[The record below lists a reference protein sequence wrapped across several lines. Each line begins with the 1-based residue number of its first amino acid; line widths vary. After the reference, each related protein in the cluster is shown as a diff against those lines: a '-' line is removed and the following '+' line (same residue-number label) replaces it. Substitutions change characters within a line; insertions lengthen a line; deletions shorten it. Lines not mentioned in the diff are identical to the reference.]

1 MMATMEGLPS
11 CPTVFSRS
19 SQRPYLRVKHILRF
33 SRRRCQHGGGRS
45 SVSRMPR
52 RRGMLRN
59 DMGTAS
65 TEQSEL
71 AAATAKRR
79 TFAIISHPDAGKTT
93 LTEKLLLY
101 SGLIRTAGMVRGR
114 KGGKTAASDWMGME
128 QERGISITASAMQ
141 FPYKH
146 AVINLLDTPGHQDF
160 SEDTYRTLTA
170 ADSAIMVIDA
180 AKGVEAQTRKLFA
193 VCRMRRIPV
202 LTFVNKM
209 DLPGRPPLDLMTEVE
224 QALSIHASAVNWP
237 IGSGSDFAGIVTR
250 DDHRVALFSKTA
262 HGGATKVDVQT
273 MDLADLSTSGR
284 VLPDVMGQVEHDL
297 ELLAIAGN
305 PFTRDAFLEGDVTP
319 VFFGSAL
326 TNFGVESFLDAF
338 VDLAP
343 SPTSRLADG
352 DDGSELAID
361 PIDRPFSAYVFK
373 LQANMNPKHR
383 DSTAF
388 LRVCS
393 GRFERDM
400 VVKHQR
406 LGREVRLSRPH
417 SLVAQERSTVEEAFP
432 GDIIGIINP
441 GLFAIGDTIS
451 VTGGFA
457 FKPLPQFQPEI
468 FARIRPTDVGK
479 RKAFDKGM
487 EQMAQEGTVQILRSL
502 NDLESLVAAV
512 GRLQFDVLQYR
523 LRHEYRV
530 ETVLDLLSYT
540 CSAWLE
546 GDPATFKTPSASM
559 IVKDQ
564 RGRVVVLFQDVVM
577 KNIGRERN
585 PGHVLKDMG

>member
-1 MMATMEGLPS
+1 MTTNATTLG
-11 CPTVFSRS
+11 
-19 SQRPYLRVKHILRF
+19 
-33 SRRRCQHGGGRS
+33 
-45 SVSRMPR
+45 
-52 RRGMLRN
+52 
-59 DMGTAS
+59 
-65 TEQSEL
+65 EL
-71 AAATAKRR
+71 ASATAKRR

-114 KGGKTAASDWMGME
+114 KGSKATSSDWMGME

-141 FPYKH
+141 FPYKE
-146 AVINLLDTPGHQDF
+146 AIVNLLDTPGHQDF

-180 AKGVEAQTRKLFA
+180 AKGVETQTRKLFA

-202 LTFVNKM
+202 LTLINKM

-224 QALSIHASAVNWP
+224 EALNIHASAVNWP
-237 IGSGSDFAGIVTR
+237 IGSGSDFVGIVTR
-250 DDHRVALFSKTA
+250 ADQRVQLFSRTA
-262 HGGATKVDVQT
+262 HGGATKVDVAT
-273 MDLADLSTSGR
+273 LPLAELASSGR
-284 VLPDVMGQVEHDL
+284 VSAEVLEQVHHDL
-297 ELLAIAGN
+297 ELLEVAGN
-305 PFTRDAFLEGDVTP
+305 PFTREAFLAGEITP
-319 VFFGSAL
+319 VFFASAL

-343 SPTSRLADG
+343 SPSARAADRV
-352 DDGSELAID
+352 DGTETAID
-361 PIDRPFSAYVFK
+361 PVTTPFSAYVFK

-388 LRVCS
+388 LRICS

-400 VVKHQR
+400 VVQHHR

-417 SLVAQERSTVEEAFP
+417 SLVAQDRMTVEEAFA

-441 GLFAIGDTIS
+441 GLFAIGDTVS
-451 VTGGFA
+451 VTGGFN
-457 FKPLPQFQPEI
+457 FKPLPQFQPEV
-468 FARIRPTDVGK
+468 FARIRPSDVGK

-487 EQMAQEGTVQILRSL
+487 TQMAQEGTVQIMRSL
-502 NDLESLVAAV
+502 NELESFVAAV

-523 LRHEYRV
+523 LRDEYRV
-530 ETVLDLLSYT
+530 ETIVEPLGYT
-540 CSAWLE
+540 CSAWLD
-546 GDPATFKTPSASM
+546 GDPASFKPPSTSM

-564 RGRVVVLFQDVVM
+564 RDRLVVLFADQVM
-577 KNIGRERN
+577 KNIARKVN
-585 PGHVLKDMG
+585 PDHVLRDMG

>member
-1 MMATMEGLPS
+1 MRTD
-11 CPTVFSRS
+11 T
-19 SQRPYLRVKHILRF
+19 
-33 SRRRCQHGGGRS
+33 
-45 SVSRMPR
+45 
-52 RRGMLRN
+52 
-59 DMGTAS
+59 
-65 TEQSEL
+65 TEHNEL
-71 AAATAKRR
+71 AIATAKRR

-141 FPYKH
+141 FPYKE
-146 AVINLLDTPGHQDF
+146 AIINLLDTPGHQDF

-193 VCRMRRIPV
+193 VCRLRRIPV
-202 LTFVNKM
+202 LTLVNKM

-224 QALSIHASAVNWP
+224 QALTIHASAVNWP

-250 DDHRVALFSKTA
+250 ADNRVALFSKTA

-273 MDLADLSTSGR
+273 MALEDLAKSGR
-284 VLPDVMGQVEHDL
+284 VSPEVMAQVQHDL
-297 ELLAIAGN
+297 ELLTIAGN
-305 PFTRDAFLEGDVTP
+305 PLSHEQFLGGEVTP
-319 VFFGSAL
+319 VFFASAL

-338 VDLAP
+338 VQLAP
-343 SPTSRLADG
+343 APGARLADT
-352 DDGSELAID
+352 DDAGERSID
-361 PIDRPFSAYVFK
+361 PIEQPFSAYVFK

-400 VVKHQR
+400 VVKHHR
-406 LGREVRLSRPH
+406 LGRDVRLSRPH

-441 GLFAIGDTIS
+441 GVFAIGDTIS
-451 VTGGFA
+451 VTGGFR

-479 RKAFDKGM
+479 RKSFDKGM
-487 EQMAQEGTVQILRSL
+487 EQMAQEGTVQIMRSL

-530 ETVLDLLSYT
+530 ETVLDTLPFT

-546 GDPATFKTPSASM
+546 GDPETFKRPSASM

-564 RGRVVVLFQDVVM
+564 RGRVVVLFGDHLM
-577 KNIGRERN
+577 KTIARDRN
-585 PGHVLKDMG
+585 PDHVLKDMG

>member
-1 MMATMEGLPS
+1 MNTSLYQG
-11 CPTVFSRS
+11 
-19 SQRPYLRVKHILRF
+19 
-33 SRRRCQHGGGRS
+33 
-45 SVSRMPR
+45 
-52 RRGMLRN
+52 
-59 DMGTAS
+59 
-65 TEQSEL
+65 EL
-71 AAATAKRR
+71 AAATAQRR

-101 SGLIRTAGMVRGR
+101 SGMIRTAGMVRGR
-114 KGGKTAASDWMGME
+114 KGGKATSSDWMGME

-141 FPYKH
+141 FRYKG
-146 AVINLLDTPGHQDF
+146 AVVNLLDTPGHQDF

-202 LTFVNKM
+202 LTLVNKM

-224 QALSIHASAVNWP
+224 QALNIQASAINWP
-237 IGSGSDFAGIVTR
+237 IGSGSDFVGIVTR
-250 DDHRVALFSKTA
+250 SDHHVQLFSRTA
-262 HGGATKVDVQT
+262 PGGATKVEVET
-273 MDLADLSTSGR
+273 MMLSELGKSGR
-284 VLPDVMGQVEHDL
+284 VSDSVMAQVQHDL
-297 ELLAIAGN
+297 ELLEIAGN
-305 PFTRDAFLEGDVTP
+305 PFSRERFLAGEVTP
-319 VFFGSAL
+319 VFFASAL
-326 TNFGVESFLDAF
+326 TNFGIESFLDAF
-338 VDLAP
+338 VELAP
-343 SPTSRLADG
+343 TPSARVADG
-352 DDGSELAID
+352 EDGVERSVD
-361 PIDRPFSAYVFK
+361 PIEAPFSAYVFK

-400 VVKHQR
+400 VVKHHR

-417 SLVAQERSTVEEAFP
+417 SMVAQERNTVEEAYP

-451 VTGGFA
+451 VTGGFN

-487 EQMAQEGTVQILRSL
+487 GQMAQEGTVQIMHSL
-502 NDLESLVAAV
+502 DEKESFVAAV

-523 LRHEYRV
+523 LRNEYRV
-530 ETVLDLLSYT
+530 ETILEPLSFS
-540 CSAWLE
+540 CSAWLDGE
-546 GDPATFKTPSASM
+546 VQTFKAPTSSM
-559 IVKDQ
+559 IVKDE
-564 RGRVVVLFQDVVM
+564 RNRLVVLFADGLM
-577 KNIGRERN
+577 KTIARDRN
-585 PGHVLKDMG
+585 PDHVLREMG

>member
-1 MMATMEGLPS
+1 MDAAL
-11 CPTVFSRS
+11 
-19 SQRPYLRVKHILRF
+19 H
-33 SRRRCQHGGGRS
+33 H
-45 SVSRMPR
+45 
-52 RRGMLRN
+52 
-59 DMGTAS
+59 
-65 TEQSEL
+65 EL
-71 AAATAKRR
+71 ASATSQRR

-141 FPYKH
+141 FPYKD

-180 AKGVEAQTRKLFA
+180 AKGVEAQTLKLFA

-202 LTFVNKM
+202 LTLVNKM

-224 QALSIHASAVNWP
+224 QALGIHASAVNWP
-237 IGSGSDFAGIVTR
+237 IGSGSDFVGIVNR
-250 DDHRVALFSKTA
+250 ADSRVELFSRTA
-262 HGGATKVDVQT
+262 HGGATKVEVER
-273 MDLADLSTSGR
+273 MKLADLAGNGR
-284 VLPDVMGQVEHDL
+284 VSQEVLDHVKHDL
-297 ELLAIAGN
+297 ELLEVAGN
-305 PFTRDAFLEGDVTP
+305 PFARDPFLEGDVTP
-319 VFFGSAL
+319 VFFASAL
-326 TNFGVESFLDAF
+326 TNFGIESFLDAF
-338 VDLAP
+338 VHLAP
-343 SPTSRLADG
+343 SPGARPADQ
-352 DDGSELAID
+352 DDGSECSID
-361 PIDRPFSAYVFK
+361 PIEMPFSAYVFK

-400 VVKHQR
+400 VVKHHR
-406 LGREVRLSRPH
+406 LGREIRLSRPH
-417 SLVAQERSTVEEAFP
+417 SMVAQERSTVEEAFP

-441 GLFAIGDTIS
+441 GLFVIGDTIS
-451 VTGGFA
+451 VTGGFN
-457 FKPLPQFQPEI
+457 FKPLPQFQPEL

-487 EQMAQEGTVQILRSL
+487 EQMAQEGTVQIMRSL

-530 ETVLDLLSYT
+530 ETVLDQLPYT

-546 GDPATFKTPSASM
+546 GNPNSFKPPSASM

-564 RGRVVVLFQDVVM
+564 RGRVVVLFGDNLM
-577 KNIGRERN
+577 KSIARDRN
-585 PGHVLKDMG
+585 PDHILREMG

>member
-1 MMATMEGLPS
+1 MLHGAMATDTSL
-11 CPTVFSRS
+11 
-19 SQRPYLRVKHILRF
+19 L
-33 SRRRCQHGGGRS
+33 
-45 SVSRMPR
+45 
-52 RRGMLRN
+52 N
-59 DMGTAS
+59 
-65 TEQSEL
+65 EL
-71 AAATAKRR
+71 SAATARRR

-114 KGGKTAASDWMGME
+114 KGGKTTASDWMGME

-193 VCRMRRIPV
+193 VCRLRRIPV
-202 LTFVNKM
+202 LTLINKM

-224 QALSIHASAVNWP
+224 QALNIHASAVNWP
-237 IGSGSDFAGIVTR
+237 IGSGSEFVGIVNR
-250 DDHRVALFSKTA
+250 EDSLVQLFSRTA
-262 HGGATKVDVQT
+262 HGGATKVDVDT
-273 MDLADLSTSGR
+273 MALANLAQSGR
-284 VLPDVMGQVEHDL
+284 VSQEVLDQVRHDL
-297 ELLAIAGN
+297 ELLEIAGN
-305 PFTRDAFLEGDVTP
+305 PFNRESFLQGEVTP
-319 VFFGSAL
+319 VFFASAL
-326 TNFGVESFLDAF
+326 TNFGIESFLDAF
-338 VDLAP
+338 VKLAP
-343 SPTSRLADG
+343 SPGARLADADNG
-352 DDGSELAID
+352 AELSID
-361 PIDRPFSAYVFK
+361 PVERPFSAYIFK

-400 VVKHQR
+400 MVKHHR

-432 GDIIGIINP
+432 GDVIGIINP

-451 VTGGFA
+451 TTGGFN

-468 FARIRPTDVGK
+468 FARIRPSDVGK
-479 RKAFDKGM
+479 RKPFDKGM
-487 EQMAQEGTVQILRSL
+487 WQMAQEGTMQVMRSL
-502 NDLESLVAAV
+502 NDQEPLVAAV

-530 ETVLDLLSYT
+530 ETMLDQLPFT

-546 GDPATFKTPSASM
+546 GDPATFKPPSASM
-559 IVKDQ
+559 IVRDQ
-564 RGRVVVLFQDVVM
+564 RDRVVVLFGDQLM
-577 KNIGRERN
+577 KTIARDRN
-585 PGHVLKDMG
+585 PGHTLRDMG

>member
-1 MMATMEGLPS
+1 MT
-11 CPTVFSRS
+11 T
-19 SQRPYLRVKHILRF
+19 
-33 SRRRCQHGGGRS
+33 
-45 SVSRMPR
+45 
-52 RRGMLRN
+52 
-59 DMGTAS
+59 DAS
-65 TEQSEL
+65 LSGEL
-71 AAATAKRR
+71 AAATVRRR

-114 KGGKTAASDWMGME
+114 KGGKATASDWMGME

-141 FPYKH
+141 FPYKD

-193 VCRMRRIPV
+193 VCRLRRIPV
-202 LTFVNKM
+202 LTLINKM

-224 QALSIHASAVNWP
+224 QALSIHASAINWP
-237 IGSGSDFAGIVTR
+237 VGSGSEFAGIVNR
-250 DDHRVALFSKTA
+250 ADGSVRLFSKA
-262 HGGATKVDVQT
+262 APGGAVRVNVEALV
-273 MDLADLSTSGR
+273 LADLARSGR
-284 VLPDVMGQVEHDL
+284 VSQDVMAHVQHDL
-297 ELLAIAGN
+297 ELLETAGN
-305 PFTRDAFLEGDVTP
+305 PFTREQFLQGEVTP
-319 VFFGSAL
+319 VFFASAL
-326 TNFGVESFLDAF
+326 TNFGIESFLDAF
-338 VDLAP
+338 VQLAP
-343 SPTSRLADG
+343 SPSARPADRE
-352 DDGSELAID
+352 DGSELTVD
-361 PIDRPFSAYVFK
+361 PIQTPFSAYVFK

-400 VVKHQR
+400 VMKHHR
-406 LGREVRLSRPH
+406 LNREVRLSRPH
-417 SLVAQERSTVEEAFP
+417 SLVAQERSTVEEAYP

-451 VTGGFA
+451 LHGGFN

-468 FARIRPTDVGK
+468 FARIRPNDVGK

-487 EQMAQEGTVQILRSL
+487 WQMAQEGTVQIMRSL
-502 NDLESLVAAV
+502 NDQESLVAAV

-530 ETVLDLLSYT
+530 ETVLDQLPFT

-546 GDPATFKTPSASM
+546 GNPNTFKPPSASM

-564 RGRVVVLFQDVVM
+564 RDRVVVLFGDQLM
-577 KNIGRERN
+577 KTIARDRN
-585 PGHVLKDMG
+585 PDHTLRDMG

>member
-1 MMATMEGLPS
+1 ML
-11 CPTVFSRS
+11 
-19 SQRPYLRVKHILRF
+19 
-33 SRRRCQHGGGRS
+33 HGAMTTDTS
-45 SVSRMPR
+45 
-52 RRGMLRN
+52 LL
-59 DMGTAS
+59 
-65 TEQSEL
+65 SEL
-71 AAATAKRR
+71 SAAAARRR

-114 KGGKTAASDWMGME
+114 KGGKATASDWMGME

-141 FPYKH
+141 FPYKQ

-193 VCRMRRIPV
+193 VCRLRRIPV
-202 LTFVNKM
+202 LTLINKM

-224 QALSIHASAVNWP
+224 QALNIHASAVNWP
-237 IGSGSDFAGIVTR
+237 IGSGSEFVGIVNR
-250 DDHRVALFSKTA
+250 ENSHVELFSRTA
-262 HGGATKVDVQT
+262 HGGATKVDVDT
-273 MDLADLSTSGR
+273 MALANLAQSGR
-284 VLPDVMGQVEHDL
+284 VSPEVLEQVQHDL
-297 ELLAIAGN
+297 ELLEIAGN
-305 PFTRDAFLEGDVTP
+305 PFDRKLFLQGEVTP
-319 VFFGSAL
+319 VFFASAL
-326 TNFGVESFLDAF
+326 TNFGIESFLDAF
-338 VDLAP
+338 VKLAP
-343 SPTSRLADG
+343 SPGARPADAE
-352 DDGSELAID
+352 DGSELSID
-361 PIDRPFSAYVFK
+361 PIERPFSAYVFK

-400 VVKHQR
+400 LVKHHR

-451 VTGGFA
+451 TTGGFN

-468 FARIRPTDVGK
+468 FARIRPSDVGK
-479 RKAFDKGM
+479 RKPFDKGM
-487 EQMAQEGTVQILRSL
+487 WQMAQEGTVQIMHSL
-502 NDLESLVAAV
+502 HDQEPLVAAV

-523 LRHEYRV
+523 LRSEYRV
-530 ETVLDLLSYT
+530 ETMLDQLPFT
-540 CSAWLE
+540 CSAWLD
-546 GDPATFKTPSASM
+546 GDPATFKAPSASM

-564 RGRVVVLFQDVVM
+564 RDRIVVLFGDQLM
-577 KNIGRERN
+577 KSIARDRN
-585 PGHVLKDMG
+585 PGHTLRDMG

>member
-1 MMATMEGLPS
+1 MT
-11 CPTVFSRS
+11 
-19 SQRPYLRVKHILRF
+19 
-33 SRRRCQHGGGRS
+33 
-45 SVSRMPR
+45 
-52 RRGMLRN
+52 
-59 DMGTAS
+59 
-65 TEQSEL
+65 TETTLLGEL
-71 AAATAKRR
+71 AAATARRR

-114 KGGKTAASDWMGME
+114 KGGKTTASDWMGME

-141 FPYKH
+141 FPYKG

-193 VCRMRRIPV
+193 VCRLRRIPV
-202 LTFVNKM
+202 LTLINKM

-224 QALSIHASAVNWP
+224 QALNIHASAINWP
-237 IGSGSDFAGIVTR
+237 IGSGSDFVGIVTR
-250 DDHRVALFSKTA
+250 ADSRVQLFSKTM
-262 HGGATKVDVQT
+262 HGGATKVETDT
-273 MDLADLSTSGR
+273 LPLAELGSNGR
-284 VLPDVMGQVEHDL
+284 VSHDVMAQVQHDL
-297 ELLAIAGN
+297 ELLEIAGN
-305 PFTRDAFLEGDVTP
+305 PFTREQFLAGEVTP
-319 VFFGSAL
+319 VFFASAL
-326 TNFGVESFLDAF
+326 TNFGIESFLDAF
-338 VDLAP
+338 VELAP
-343 SPTSRLADG
+343 SPGSRPADRE
-352 DDGSELAID
+352 DRAELCVD
-361 PIDRPFSAYVFK
+361 PIEMPFSAYVFK
-373 LQANMNPKHR
+373 LQANMNLKHR

-400 VVKHQR
+400 VVKHHR
-406 LGREVRLSRPH
+406 LGRDIRLSRPH
-417 SLVAQERSTVEEAFP
+417 SLVAQERSTVEEAYP

-441 GLFAIGDTIS
+441 GVFAIGDTVS
-451 VTGGFA
+451 LTGGFN

-468 FARIRPTDVGK
+468 FARIRPTDVTK
-479 RKAFDKGM
+479 RKAFDKGLS
-487 EQMAQEGTVQILRSL
+487 QMAQEGTVQIMRSL
-502 NDLESLVAAV
+502 NDQESLIAAV

-530 ETVLDLLSYT
+530 DTILDSLPFT

-546 GDPATFKTPSASM
+546 GDPASFKPPSASM

-564 RGRVVVLFQDVVM
+564 RGRVVVLFGDQLM
-577 KNIGRERN
+577 KTIARDRN
-585 PGHVLKDMG
+585 PDHELRDMG

>member
-1 MMATMEGLPS
+1 ML
-11 CPTVFSRS
+11 
-19 SQRPYLRVKHILRF
+19 
-33 SRRRCQHGGGRS
+33 HGAMTTDTS
-45 SVSRMPR
+45 LFTELVS
-52 RRGMLRN
+52 
-59 DMGTAS
+59 
-65 TEQSEL
+65 
-71 AAATAKRR
+71 ATARRR

-114 KGGKTAASDWMGME
+114 KGGKATASDWMGME

-193 VCRMRRIPV
+193 VCRLRRIPV
-202 LTFVNKM
+202 LTLINKM

-224 QALSIHASAVNWP
+224 QALNIHASPVNWP
-237 IGSGSDFAGIVTR
+237 IGSGSEFVGIVNR
-250 DDHRVALFSKTA
+250 DDSRVALFSRTA
-262 HGGATKVDVQT
+262 HGGASKVDVDT
-273 MDLADLSTSGR
+273 MALANLAQSGR
-284 VLPDVMGQVEHDL
+284 VSQEVLEQVQHDL
-297 ELLAIAGN
+297 ELLEIAGN
-305 PFTRDAFLEGDVTP
+305 PFDREQFLQGEVTP
-319 VFFGSAL
+319 VFFASAL
-326 TNFGVESFLDAF
+326 TNFGIESFLDAF
-338 VDLAP
+338 VRLAP
-343 SPTSRLADG
+343 SPSARPADA
-352 DDGSELAID
+352 DDGTELLID
-361 PIDRPFSAYVFK
+361 PIERPFSAYVFK

-400 VVKHQR
+400 MVKHHR

-451 VTGGFA
+451 VTGGFN

-468 FARIRPTDVGK
+468 FARIRPSDVGK
-479 RKAFDKGM
+479 RKPFDKGM
-487 EQMAQEGTVQILRSL
+487 WQMAQEGTVQIMRTL
-502 NDLESLVAAV
+502 NDQEPLVAAV

-530 ETVLDLLSYT
+530 EAILDQLPFT
-540 CSAWLE
+540 CSAWLD
-546 GDPATFKTPSASM
+546 GDPATFKPPSASM

-564 RGRVVVLFQDVVM
+564 RDRVVVLFGDQLM
-577 KNIGRERN
+577 KTIARDRN
-585 PGHVLKDMG
+585 PGHTLRDMG

>member
-1 MMATMEGLPS
+1 MLHGAMTTDTS
-11 CPTVFSRS
+11 
-19 SQRPYLRVKHILRF
+19 LR
-33 SRRRCQHGGGRS
+33 
-45 SVSRMPR
+45 
-52 RRGMLRN
+52 
-59 DMGTAS
+59 
-65 TEQSEL
+65 SEL
-71 AAATAKRR
+71 SAAAARRR

-114 KGGKTAASDWMGME
+114 KGGKATASDWMGME

-141 FPYKH
+141 FPYKQ

-193 VCRMRRIPV
+193 VCRLRRIPV
-202 LTFVNKM
+202 LTLINKM

-224 QALSIHASAVNWP
+224 QALNIHASAVNWP
-237 IGSGSDFAGIVTR
+237 IGSGSEFVGIVNR
-250 DDHRVALFSKTA
+250 ENSHVELFSRTA
-262 HGGATKVDVQT
+262 HGGATKVDVDT
-273 MDLADLSTSGR
+273 MALANLAQSGR
-284 VLPDVMGQVEHDL
+284 VSPEVLEQVQHDL
-297 ELLAIAGN
+297 ELLEIAGN
-305 PFTRDAFLEGDVTP
+305 PFDRKLFLQGEVTP
-319 VFFGSAL
+319 VFFASAL
-326 TNFGVESFLDAF
+326 TNFGIESFLDAF
-338 VDLAP
+338 VKLAP
-343 SPTSRLADG
+343 SPGARPADAEN
-352 DDGSELAID
+352 GSELSID
-361 PIDRPFSAYVFK
+361 PIERPFSAYVFK

-400 VVKHQR
+400 LVKHHR

-451 VTGGFA
+451 TTGGFN

-468 FARIRPTDVGK
+468 FARIRPSDVGK
-479 RKAFDKGM
+479 RKPFDKGM
-487 EQMAQEGTVQILRSL
+487 WQMAQEGTVQILHSL
-502 NDLESLVAAV
+502 HDQEPLVAAV

-523 LRHEYRV
+523 LRSEYRV
-530 ETVLDLLSYT
+530 ETMLDQLPFT
-540 CSAWLE
+540 CSAWLD
-546 GDPATFKTPSASM
+546 GDPATFKAPSASM

-564 RGRVVVLFQDVVM
+564 RDRIVVLFGDQLM
-577 KNIGRERN
+577 KSIARDRN
-585 PGHVLKDMG
+585 PGHTLRDMG